1 MSKDWIENKD
11 GYVVT
16 NGFSNNSLHDREQ
29 NDYYATE
36 PKAVRL
42 LLEIEEFD
50 KQKQI
55 WECACGQGHLSNEM
69 ISLGYNVYSS
79 DKIDRSFGHVEDF
92 STSSKTSYNGNII
105 TNPPYKFANEFIV
118 KSLSIL
124 EKDSKLALFLPI
136 RYLEGKQRRKIFE
149 KYPPK
154 TIYVSSSRIKCAI
167 NGEFNEMKGSAVSY
181 AWFIWQKGFVGNT
194 TLKWFN

>member
-16 NGFSNNSLHDREQ
+16 NGFSNNSSHDREQ

-42 LLEIEEFD
+42 LLEVEEFD
-50 KQKQI
+50 KKKEI

-92 STSSKTSYNGNII
+92 LTSSKTSYNGNII

>member
-1 MSKDWIENKD
+1 
-11 GYVVT
+11 
-16 NGFSNNSLHDREQ
+16 
-29 NDYYATE
+29 
-36 PKAVRL
+36 
-42 LLEIEEFD
+42 
-50 KQKQI
+50 
-55 WECACGQGHLSNEM
+55 M
-69 ISLGYNVYSS
+69 ILLGYNVYSS

-92 STSSKTSYNGNII
+92 LTSSKTSYNGNII